1 MGTQANLGNLPDSEM
16 VPEAVEIQLEQNP
29 PEAFQQLQKIDA
41 KICGRLSV
49 LLGLAGA
56 SVRFTSS
63 PRLSTCFRSD
73 RQGGLLSRVSFLSG
87 TSAWLLLG

>member
-1 MGTQANLGNLPDSEM
+1 M
-16 VPEAVEIQLEQNP
+16 VPEAVESQLEQDP

-56 SVRFTSS
+56 SV
-63 PRLSTCFRSD
+63 
-73 RQGGLLSRVSFLSG
+73 
-87 TSAWLLLG
+87 